1 MKVWKQK
8 ARSAIRAKVAASPA
22 IDPWFDTSGRRYAVE
37 IRGFC
42 AHAEVNELTEVLD
55 VLDGLTGRVHIV
67 DTLTGDLLCEGTT
80 REVYDAI
87 VSTTQI
93 KEEEPVRCEQAI

>member
-8 ARSAIRAKVAASPA
+8 ARLTDPA
-22 IDPWFDTSGRRYAVE
+22 RLATSRTIDPWFDAKGRRYAVE

-55 VLDGLTGRVHIV
+55 VIDGLTGRVHIV

-80 REVYDAI
+80 TEVYDAI
-87 VSTTQI
+87 VSSTTP
-93 KEEEPVRCEQAI
+93 KGEEPVRCEQAI